1 MNSMRNALPPL
12 ESLRVLAACV
22 RHGNFSRA
30 AAELGITPTAVSQR
44 MRALEA
50 QLGIKL
56 FRRHGPRLTTTDRAR
71 ALGQRLEHALALMRV
86 AVSDCRRL
94 KPPLRV
100 TCAPIVCVARWLVP
114 RLASYQTLPGANAI
128 AMDASQGLSPPGSF
142 DVAVRSG
149 VGPWPGC
156 ESVRLLSEQ
165 GTPMLSPK
173 WAPPPGS
180 RLTVRKL
187 LRIPLIPDPRWS
199 EWFALAGI
207 LDAKPTFVAARFPN
221 YELEAQAVLQ
231 GLGAA
236 LLSPVLFA
244 QFTAQGAP
252 VAPFSLMRSKG
263 RTVIGCCM
271 DAGIGRR
278 TFCRLDEIAVR
289 NLPWRESSRAF
300 RRFASDTS
308 SSPTLTTSVWCWR
321 ARDHRYSVGGS
332 ETGSAELS
340 LG

>member
-1 MNSMRNALPPL
+1 MRNALPPL

-22 RHGNFSRA
+22 RHGNFSKA

-86 AVSDCRRL
+86 AVDDCRRL
-94 KPPLRV
+94 KHPLRV
-100 TCAPIVCVARWLVP
+100 TCAPTFAARWLVP
-114 RLASYQTLPGANAI
+114 RLATYQSLPGANAI
-128 AMDASQGLSPPGSF
+128 AMDASQGLSPPGFF
-142 DVAVRSG
+142 DVAIRSG
-149 VGPWPGC
+149 IGPWPGC

-173 WAPPPGS
+173 WAPPGS

-199 EWFALAGI
+199 EWFALAGVPN
-207 LDAKPTFVAARFPN
+207 ANPTFVAARFPN
-221 YELEAQAVLQ
+221 YELEAQAALQ
-231 GLGAA
+231 GIGAA

-244 QFTAQGAP
+244 QFTAQGAL
-252 VAPFSLMRSKG
+252 VAPFACAVEGPNSYWLLWTQESADTHFVGWMKSQFG
-263 RTVIGCCM
+263 IS
-271 DAGIGRR
+271 AG
-278 TFCRLDEIAVR
+278 VR
-289 NLPWRESSRAF
+289 DPRDSTTYPD
-300 RRFASDTS
+300 FAS
-308 SSPTLTTSVWCWR
+308 
-321 ARDHRYSVGGS
+321 DHRYSRR
-332 ETGSAELS
+332 
-340 LG
+340 